1 MAFGP
6 IIPWQIDGK
15 KVGEV
20 TDFLFLGSRITVD
33 GDHSHEIRRH
43 LLLGRE
49 ERTNLDSALKSRD
62 ITRQTKVL
70 RVRAVVFT
78 VLMYGCESWIIK
90 RVECRRIDA
99 FKLWCWRRLLRVPG
113 TAGKPNQPILRE
125 STLYTHWKDGD

>member
-1 MAFGP
+1 MEVL
-6 IIPWQIDGK
+6 IDS
-15 KVGEV
+15 
-20 TDFLFLGSRITVD
+20 LFLGSRITVD

-62 ITRQTKVL
+62 ITQQTKVL